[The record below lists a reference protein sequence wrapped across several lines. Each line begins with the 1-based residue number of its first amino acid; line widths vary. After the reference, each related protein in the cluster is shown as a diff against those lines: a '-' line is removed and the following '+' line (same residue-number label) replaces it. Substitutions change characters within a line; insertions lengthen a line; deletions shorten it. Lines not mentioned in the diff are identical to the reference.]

1 MAAILTRMP
10 YEPFIERGTN
20 DMDLTDEQ
28 KKILEP
34 SLDKWF
40 KEGPKCPIC
49 QNERWEAN
57 NKIFEIPEFLE
68 NPRKQMRK
76 AVFPVIILTC
86 SICGYC
92 IILSAMHIGLLSQ
105 NSSEDKAKRGSAE

>member
-1 MAAILTRMP
+1 
-10 YEPFIERGTN
+10 
-20 DMDLTDEQ
+20 MDLTDED

-34 SLDKWF
+34 SFDKWF

-49 QNERWEAN
+49 QNDGWAVN

-68 NPRKQMRK
+68 NPRKQMQK
-76 AVFPVIILTC
+76 AVYPVIILNC

-92 IILSAMHIGLLSQ
+92 IILSAMQLGLISQ
-105 NSSEDKAKRGSAE
+105 NSSEDKAKGGSAE